1 MVWAGGWTK
10 KRTGVTL
17 IETTA
22 GLSVSLT
29 SSHPAP
35 SSPVAPCWILVRCSP
50 NSGSPCPGLKPTKV
64 VGPIDDLLASHSP
77 RTFSAFSRCTAF
89 SCFHLATFDS
99 YSAFHSSWASPGT
112 SSVDAS
118 ETGWGSEVVAGVV
131 IVGSEMVEI
140 APAGVPASSEPA
152 VGIEPMLEKELSRA
166 ACSVG

>member
-1 MVWAGGWTK
+1 MVWTGGRTK

-17 IETTA
+17 MGVAA

-35 SSPVAPCWILVRCSP
+35 SSPAAPCWILVRCSP
-50 NSGSPCPGLKPTKV
+50 NSGSLCPGLKPTKV

-89 SCFHLATFDS
+89 SCFHLAKSDS

-112 SSVDAS
+112 TSVDAS
-118 ETGWGSEVVAGVV
+118 ETGWGSEVV
-131 IVGSEMVEI
+131 VGSEMVEI
-140 APAGVPASSEPA
+140 APAGVSASSEPA
-152 VGIEPMLEKELSRA
+152 MGSSLCRRKNYREQPVP
-166 ACSVG
+166 